1 MSRITPFH
9 ILPVLLLAA
18 GTAFAQT
25 EVTGTSLNI
34 YSHSPDSANNVLSN
48 SGSAAFG
55 KNNTVPVNFSYALG
69 DRNTV
74 GQYAV
79 GSFTTGVLNNVT
91 GTNALCLGGYNT
103 VSGAF
108 CLTLG
113 RYLEATSSRSFVI
126 GTGLGDNA
134 RLVCAAG
141 NQLVV
146 GFQSTKPTLTVTG
159 SPNDYGQG
167 VVEKTGKVAIGDVT
181 PLAKLHIRSDAGED
195 AAIIL
200 EPKQPNS
207 SSTFI
212 RLRDGSHKLSVSS
225 SGVMSLTAGGYPLG
239 LTGGALSVSCDNFSV
254 SGSRLNLGTDMQRRF
269 VVTAQDA
276 PSIYSNAYPGREGQ
290 YRYVEGPSYAL
301 AFGPDALTVKTAVN
315 QEPRGTLITNWRDAL
330 VVGTDGSLTLNGR
343 VGVNTANGTGDY
355 ALAVDGGVITTRIH
369 IQDVDDW
376 PDYVFGAGYPL
387 MTVEQLRSYV
397 GEHGHLPGV
406 PSAAEVAEIGYDV
419 SAMQAAL
426 LRQVEEL
433 TLRVLEQRE
442 ILDRLLASSGGQW
455 RPDRLPAT
463 PDTVRFAYD
472 ACGNRVG
479 RTLEFG
485 RDTDTRGGDVTR
497 NADGGMWLAALDD
510 SLAGSAMALFPNPTE
525 GRFTL
530 SFPGGVPA
538 GATAALIAPTG
549 TVLSERVLH
558 GNDEE
563 FDLSAQPAGVY
574 LLRLSAAAGT
584 RTFKV
589 IKRN

>member
-18 GTAFAQT
+18 GTALAQT

-34 YSHSPDSANNVLSN
+34 YSHSADSANNVLSN

-79 GSFTTGVLNNVT
+79 GSFTTGVLNSVT

-113 RYLEATSSRSFVI
+113 RYLKASASRSFVI

-134 RLVCAAG
+134 RLECGAD
-141 NQLVV
+141 NQLMV

-200 EPKQPNS
+200 EPKQPGS
-207 SSTFI
+207 SGTFI

-301 AFGPDALTVKTAVN
+301 AFGTGALTIRTAVN
-315 QEPRGTLITNWRDAL
+315 QEPRGSLITNWQDPL
-330 VVGTDGSLTLNGR
+330 IIGTDGKVTLNGK
-343 VGVNTANGTGDY
+343 VGVNTANTTSDY
-355 ALAVDGGVITTRIH
+355 ALAVDGGIITTKVH
-369 IQDVDDW
+369 IQVADDW
-376 PDYVFGAGYPL
+376 PDYVFGDGYRLMAAG
-387 MTVEQLRSYV
+387 QLRSYI
-397 GEHGHLPGV
+397 GDHGHLPGI
-406 PSAAEVAEIGYDV
+406 PSASEVEERGYDV
-419 SAMQAAL
+419 ADMQAAL

-433 TLRVLEQRE
+433 TLRVLDQQEL
-442 ILDRLLASSGGQW
+442 IDRLLAASEGRW
-455 RPDRLPAT
+455 RVDRLPAAG
-463 PDTVRFAYD
+463 DTVRFTYD

-479 RTLEFG
+479 RTLEFS

-530 SFPGGVPA
+530 SFPGGVPD
-538 GATAALIAPTG
+538 GATAALLAPTG
-549 TVLSERVLH
+549 AALSERVLH